1 MVPCETNDE
10 HPALLDEVGVEV
22 FVSESGAR
30 GMERRVGE
38 IQIRHRYNGGQV
50 ETRDLGGDREFRR
63 WHQVGPYARH
73 LGYSPKSLDRSCR
86 AAAAMTAKRVIVERI
101 LHEAKR
107 LLAHSQLPVAS
118 ISHQLG
124 FDEAPN
130 FVKYLKRETGTT
142 PNQLRARLRSDKPT

>member
-1 MVPCETNDE
+1 
-10 HPALLDEVGVEV
+10 
-22 FVSESGAR
+22 
-30 GMERRVGE
+30 
-38 IQIRHRYNGGQV
+38 
-50 ETRDLGGDREFRR
+50 
-63 WHQVGPYARH
+63 
-73 LGYSPKSLDRSCR
+73 
-86 AAAAMTAKRVIVERI
+86 MTAKRVIVERI
-101 LHEAKR
+101 LLEAKR